1 MITNNPKPRSVS
13 HSDIARQTPSASLP
27 DLPVYIVDDEP
38 EVCRAMSAVF
48 RACGQPHAGFTSSIE
63 FLDELSALAPGIIVS
78 DICMPHLDGLELLQ
92 ELAMRGR
99 KDPVIIITGH
109 ADVPLAVRALK
120 SGAVDF
126 IEKPFD
132 ADVILDAIA
141 SLRIEPVMHD
151 QDLMVTRI
159 AALSRREQQVFER
172 IVEGGTN
179 KSIAA
184 SLSLSPRTVEYYRAQ
199 VMHKLKTKSLSELIK
214 IGMQI
219 PYSNGDLMTAARRP
233 E

>member
-1 MITNNPKPRSVS
+1 
-13 HSDIARQTPSASLP
+13 
-27 DLPVYIVDDEP
+27 
-38 EVCRAMSAVF
+38 MSAVL
-48 RACGQPHAGFTSSIE
+48 RACGQPHVGFTSSVA
-63 FLDELSALAPGIIVS
+63 FLDALSGLAPGIIVS
-78 DICMPHLDGLELLQ
+78 DVCMPQLDGLELLQ
-92 ELAMRGR
+92 ELAARGR

-141 SLRIEPVMHD
+141 SLRTGTAVRD
-151 QDLMVTRI
+151 QDHGVPRI
-159 AALSRREQQVFER
+159 AALSRREQQVFEH
-172 IVEGGTN
+172 IVDGGTN

-184 SLSLSPRTVEYYRAQ
+184 AMSLSPRTVEYYRAQ

-214 IGMQI
+214 IGIHARNSELQI
-219 PYSNGDLMTAARRP
+219 TAVP
-233 E
+233 GKHG

>member
-1 MITNNPKPRSVS
+1 
-13 HSDIARQTPSASLP
+13 
-27 DLPVYIVDDEP
+27 
-38 EVCRAMSAVF
+38 MSAVF
-48 RACGQPHAGFTSSIE
+48 RACGQPHTGFTSSIA
-63 FLDELSALAPGIIVS
+63 FLDALSGLEPGIIVS
-78 DICMPHLDGLELLQ
+78 DICMPQLDGLELLQ
-92 ELAMRGR
+92 ELAARGR

-141 SLRIEPVMHD
+141 SLRMGIPVRDDDHG
-151 QDLMVTRI
+151 VPRI
-159 AALSRREQQVFER
+159 AALSRREQQVFEH
-172 IVEGGTN
+172 IVDGGTN

-184 SLSLSPRTVEYYRAQ
+184 AMSLSPRTVEYYRAQ

-214 IGMQI
+214 IGI
-219 PYSNGDLMTAARRP
+219 YARNSELQMSSVP
-233 E
+233 GKHG

>member
-1 MITNNPKPRSVS
+1 MIKNSQKLLSASP
-13 HSDIARQTPSASLP
+13 SDLAPQTPSAPLP

-48 RACGQPHAGFTSSIE
+48 RACGQPHAGFTSSLE
-63 FLDELSALAPGIIVS
+63 FLDALSSLAPGIIVS
-78 DICMPHLDGLELLQ
+78 DVCMPQFDGLELLQ
-92 ELAMRGR
+92 ELALRGR

-132 ADVILDAIA
+132 ADVMIDAIA
-141 SLRIEPVMHD
+141 ALRIATTVQSQNVGTP
-151 QDLMVTRI
+151 RI
-159 AALSRREQQVFER
+159 PALSRREQQVFEY
-172 IVEGGTN
+172 IVEGENN

-184 SLSLSPRTVEYYRAQ
+184 KLNLSPRTVEYYRSQ
-199 VMHKLKTKSLSELIK
+199 VMRKLKVKSIYELMR
-214 IGMQI
+214 IGI
-219 PYSNGDLMTAARRP
+219 PYFHSD
-233 E
+233 